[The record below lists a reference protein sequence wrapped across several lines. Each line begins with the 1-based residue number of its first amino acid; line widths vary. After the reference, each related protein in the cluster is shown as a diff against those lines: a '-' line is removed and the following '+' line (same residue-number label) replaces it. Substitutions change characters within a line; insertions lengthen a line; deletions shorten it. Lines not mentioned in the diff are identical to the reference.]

1 MFLDIL
7 EIVFDS
13 FSDVVS
19 ALDVDLFSVGGVGI
33 SFWNLILGLL
43 TCGLIFGF
51 FLVPRAG
58 SGLGSL
64 SNINKSDLKK
74 RDSANRNSY
83 EYYSANRERNEAYN
97 SRYNAEHGRRR

>member
-74 RDSANRNSY
+74 RDSANR
-83 EYYSANRERNEAYN
+83 ERNEAYN